1 MQSNTTNPLMAA
13 MIKARNS
20 EKAKFTVWAERKAS
34 KSSVYYTVFY
44 GEFGTERKTIVG
56 GATTLDNL
64 KYKMR
69 CAKSKF
75 GIDPDTKHTV
85 LNVKKSNRQRLVTK
99 NDAEPVKKSSPIVK
113 RTNVE
118 VGRTKFKPV
127 NMKDII
133 LDEGAY

>member
-1 MQSNTTNPLMAA
+1 MKSNTINPVMAA
-13 MIKARNS
+13 LIKAKNA

-69 CAKSKF
+69 CAKTKF

-85 LNVKKSNRQRLVTK
+85 LNVKKSSRQRLVTK
-99 NDAEPVKKSSPIVK
+99 SDGDSKKSSPIVK
-113 RTNVE
+113 RGNIE
-118 VGRTKFKPV
+118 VGRTKFKPI
-127 NMKDII
+127 NMKDVI